1 MSYISINKVLLLI
14 SCFILKYADWCKVN
28 VNFEGL
34 DCGKMDCLPSSKKL
48 WTLSDFSSPL
58 FAREAFLPHI
68 MESRKNFAYWFQ
80 NPAINIEIR
89 NPCSTDKE
97 FRVHSVESRIQ
108 NCLGLPSTWEA
119 GETRE
124 RKTESAQGTVGEAKR
139 REANITLKFDT
150 QTQNQSECLF
160 TLIGYLN
167 TIQFFYTNNNR
178 LSNKLSYGIT
188 KQIISA
194 CWMFF
199 THCNQSDFFFQW
211 FPRHKTKR
219 QFQQLPE
226 YWHKLVLQLH
236 P

>member
-1 MSYISINKVLLLI
+1 MI
-14 SCFILKYADWCKVN
+14 SCFILKYADWCKLN
-28 VNFEGL
+28 VNFEVL
-34 DCGKMDCLPSSKKL
+34 DCGKMDCLPSSKRI
-48 WTLSDFSSPL
+48 WTLRDFSSPL
-58 FAREAFLPHI
+58 FAREAFFAPHMI
-68 MESRKNFAYWFQ
+68 MEYRKNFAYWFQ
-80 NPAINIEIR
+80 NPVINIEIR

-97 FRVHSVESRIQ
+97 FQVHSVEPRIQ
-108 NCLGLPSTWEA
+108 NRLGLPSTREA
-119 GETRE
+119 RETRE
-124 RKTESAQGTVGEAKR
+124 RKTESAQGTMG
-139 REANITLKFDT
+139 EANITLKFDK

-167 TIQFFYTNNNR
+167 TIQFFYTNNDR
-178 LSNKLSYGIT
+178 LFNKLSYGIT

-211 FPRHKTKR
+211 FPRHKTRR

-226 YWHKLVLQLH
+226 YWHKPVLQLH